1 MELHLRPPGY
11 RTVRFL
17 RVFAFATIA
26 AICLSVALSR
36 MLQTP
41 TQMPLAGGET
51 TAFNR
56 TSQGFGQPAPNLT
69 KQELALH
76 ILGDRA
82 FEATFVTPPAPINA
96 GLGPQFNNTSCVA
109 CHIRDG
115 RGMPEKG
122 SLLVRVGLPTDR
134 STARKAERSASAS
147 AQSASLFQVDPK
159 SAVTL
164 TEASVSLGNALPVP
178 GLGTQIQDQAV
189 YGVQSKAN
197 VEVGWREQSGTYGD
211 GKPFRLRS
219 PRLDITL
226 PDGKPLSSGV
236 LTSLRLPPPVFGRGL
251 LEALPEQTVTALADP
266 GDRNKDGISGKVN
279 RVWDVRQQKL
289 VLGRFGLKA
298 NNPNLLQQNAAAY
311 VNDMGVTNPLFPEK
325 DGSHEIDRKT
335 LDAATFYTQTLGVP
349 ARTLMK
355 DPVVRKGEKLFA
367 QANCATCHIATL
379 QTGDHP
385 VKAIAH
391 QTIHPYT
398 DLLLHDMGKGL
409 ADGRPDFD
417 ATGQEWR
424 TPPLWGL
431 GLTQAVLPYSGY
443 LHDGRAQTLEESIL
457 WHGGEA
463 ETSKEMFRQMSEGDR
478 KALIRF
484 LNSL

>member
-1 MELHLRPPGY
+1 MELRLKPPGY
-11 RTVRFL
+11 RAIRFL
-17 RVFAFATIA
+17 RMLTFAAIA

-36 MLQTP
+36 VLWHPIQS
-41 TQMPLAGGET
+41 PLSGGET

-76 ILGDRA
+76 VLGDRA
-82 FEATFVTPPAPINA
+82 FEATFVTPPAPVNA
-96 GLGPQFNNTSCVA
+96 GLGPQFNNTSCIA

-122 SLLVRVGLPTDR
+122 SLLVRVSLPITQ
-134 STARKAERSASAS
+134 STKQSTSAN
-147 AQSASLFQVDPK
+147 AQSSSIFQIEPK
-159 SAVTL
+159 SSVTL
-164 TEASVSLGNALPVP
+164 TEAAVSLGNALPVP
-178 GLGTQIQDQAV
+178 GLGTQLQDHAV
-189 YGVQSKAN
+189 YGVQPKAN
-197 VEVGWREQSGTYGD
+197 VDIGWQQKTGTYGD

-219 PRLDITL
+219 PQLHLTL
-226 PDGKPLSSGV
+226 PDGKPLPSGV

-251 LEALPEQTVTALADP
+251 LEAIPEQTIAALADP
-266 GDRNKDGISGKVN
+266 DDRNQDGISGKVN

-311 VNDMGVTNPLFPEK
+311 VNDMGVTNPLFPGK

-335 LDAATFYTQTLGVP
+335 LDASTFYTQTLGVP
-349 ARTLMK
+349 ARTLMN
-355 DPVVRKGEKLFA
+355 DPSVKKGEKLFI
-367 QANCATCHIATL
+367 QANCAACHIATL

-391 QTIHPYT
+391 QTIYPYT

-443 LHDGRAQTLEESIL
+443 LHDGRAQTLEESVL

-463 ETSKEMFRQMSEGDR
+463 EASKEVFRQMSKGDR
-478 KALIRF
+478 SALVRF

>member
-11 RTVRFL
+11 RTIRFL
-17 RVFAFATIA
+17 RVFAFAAIA
-26 AICLSVALSR
+26 AICLSIGLSHVLWKP
-36 MLQTP
+36 LQP
-41 TQMPLAGGET
+41 PLAGGET

-69 KQELALH
+69 EKELKLH

-82 FEATFVTPPAPINA
+82 FDATFVTPPAPINA
-96 GLGPQFNNTSCVA
+96 GLGPQFNNASCIA

-115 RGMPEKG
+115 RGMPTKG
-122 SLLVRVGLPTDR
+122 SLLVRVSLPM
-134 STARKAERSASAS
+134 SQLAGQSEGRSASTS

-159 SAVTL
+159 SSVTL

-189 YGVQSKAN
+189 YGVQPKAN
-197 VEVGWREQSGTYGD
+197 VGVEWKEQSGTYGD
-211 GKPFRLRS
+211 GQPFQLRS
-219 PRLDITL
+219 PQLDITL
-226 PDGKPLSSGV
+226 PDGKPLPSNV

-251 LEALPEQTVTALADP
+251 LEAIPEKTIVALADP

-298 NNPNLLQQNAAAY
+298 NNPNLLQQTAAAY
-311 VNDMGVTNPLFPEK
+311 VNDMGITNPLFPEK
-325 DGSHEIDRKT
+325 DGSHEIDQKT
-335 LDAATFYTQTLGVP
+335 LDASTFYTQTLSVP
-349 ARTLMK
+349 ARTLIN
-355 DPVVRKGEKLFA
+355 DPGVKKGEKLFA
-367 QANCATCHIATL
+367 QANCAVCHIATL
-379 QTGDHP
+379 QTGDHS

-463 ETSKEMFRQMSEGDR
+463 EASKEMFRQMSGGDR
-478 KALIRF
+478 KALVRF

>member
-1 MELHLRPPGY
+1 MELRLKPPGY

-17 RVFAFATIA
+17 RMFTFA
-26 AICLSVALSR
+26 AIATLCLSIALSR
-36 MLQTP
+36 VLWHPLQS
-41 TQMPLAGGET
+41 PLSGGET

-69 KQELALH
+69 QSELTLH

-82 FEATFVTPPAPINA
+82 FEATFVTPPAPVNA
-96 GLGPQFNNTSCVA
+96 GLGPQFNNVSCVA

-122 SLLVRVGLPTDR
+122 SLLVRVSLPMAQ
-134 STARKAERSASAS
+134 SMKQAASAS
-147 AQSASLFQVDPK
+147 TKPSSIFQIDPK
-159 SAVTL
+159 SSVTG

-189 YGVQSKAN
+189 YGVQPKAN
-197 VEVGWREQSGTYGD
+197 VEIAWQQTSGSYGD
-211 GKPFRLRS
+211 GKPFQLRS
-219 PRLDITL
+219 PQLNITR
-226 PDGKPLSSGV
+226 PDGKTLPPEV

-251 LEALPEQTVTALADP
+251 LEAIPEKTIVALADP
-266 GDRNKDGISGKVN
+266 GDRNQDGISGKVN
-279 RVWDVRQQKL
+279 RVWDVHQQKL

-325 DGSHEIDRKT
+325 DGSHEIDQKT
-335 LDAATFYTQTLGVP
+335 LDASTFYTQTLGVP
-349 ARTLMK
+349 ARTLID
-355 DPVVRKGEKLFA
+355 DPIVKKGETLFA
-367 QANCATCHIATL
+367 QASCATCHIATL
-379 QTGDHP
+379 QTGNHP

-398 DLLLHDMGKGL
+398 DLLLHDLGSGL

-463 ETSKEMFRQMSEGDR
+463 EAAKEAFRQMPKGDR

>member
-1 MELHLRPPGY
+1 MELRLRPPGY
-11 RTVRFL
+11 RIVRFL
-17 RVFAFATIA
+17 RVFAFAAIA
-26 AICLSVALSR
+26 AICLSIVLSHG
-36 MLQTP
+36 LWKPLP
-41 TQMPLAGGET
+41 TPLAGGET

-69 KQELALH
+69 EQELELH
-76 ILGDRA
+76 IQGDRA
-82 FEATFVTPPAPINA
+82 FEATFVTPPAPVNA
-96 GLGPQFNNTSCVA
+96 GLGPQFNNVSCVA

-115 RGMPEKG
+115 RGMPAKG
-122 SLLVRVGLPTDR
+122 SLLVRVSLPMGLPMGQ
-134 STARKAERSASAS
+134 SANQAD
-147 AQSASLFQVDPK
+147 ANTQSASLFRVDSK
-159 SAVTL
+159 SSVTL

-189 YGVQSKAN
+189 YGVQPKAN
-197 VEVGWREQSGTYGD
+197 VNVEWKKQSGTYGD
-211 GKPFRLRS
+211 GKPFQLRS
-219 PRLDITL
+219 PQLDITL
-226 PDGKPLSSGV
+226 PDGKPLPSGV

-251 LEALPEQTVTALADP
+251 LEAIPAQTVSALADP
-266 GDRNKDGISGKVN
+266 GDRNQDGISGKVN

-349 ARTLMK
+349 ARTLMN
-355 DPVVRKGEKLFA
+355 DPIVQKGEKLFA

-385 VKAIAH
+385 VKAIAR

-398 DLLLHDMGKGL
+398 DLLLHDMGQGL

-463 ETSKEMFRQMSEGDR
+463 EASKEIFRQMSEDDR

>member
-1 MELHLRPPGY
+1 MELRLRPPGY
-11 RTVRFL
+11 RTIRFL
-17 RVFAFATIA
+17 RVFTFAAIA
-26 AICLSVALSR
+26 AICLSIALSQV
-36 MLQTP
+36 LWKP
-41 TQMPLAGGET
+41 LPPPLAGGET

-69 KQELALH
+69 EKELELH

-82 FEATFVTPPAPINA
+82 FEATFVTSPAPINA
-96 GLGPQFNNTSCVA
+96 GLGPQFNNTSCIA

-122 SLLVRVGLPTDR
+122 SLLVRVSLPMAL
-134 STARKAERSASAS
+134 SAKPSATARPPSI
-147 AQSASLFQVDPK
+147 FQVDPK
-159 SAVTL
+159 SSATL
-164 TEASVSLGNALPVP
+164 TEASVSLGNALPVT

-189 YGVQSKAN
+189 YGVQPKAN
-197 VEVGWREQSGTYGD
+197 INIEWKEQSGTYGD

-219 PRLDITL
+219 PQLDITL
-226 PDGKPLSSGV
+226 PGGKPLPSDI

-251 LEALPEQTVTALADP
+251 LEAIPEKAVVALADP
-266 GDRNKDGISGKVN
+266 KDRNRDGISGKVN

-335 LDAATFYTQTLGVP
+335 LEASTFYTQTLSVP
-349 ARTLMK
+349 ARTLMN
-355 DPVVRKGEKLFA
+355 DPGVRNGEKLFT
-367 QANCATCHIATL
+367 QANCAACHISTL

-398 DLLLHDMGKGL
+398 DLLLHDMGSGL

-417 ATGQEWR
+417 ATDQEWR
-424 TPPLWGL
+424 TPPLWGI
-431 GLTQAVLPYSGY
+431 GLTQAVLPYSSY

-463 ETSKEMFRQMSEGDR
+463 EGSKEMFRQMSKGDR
-478 KALIRF
+478 QALIRF
-484 LNSL
+484 LSSL